1 MPNTMSSI
9 NSLLNH
15 EAPGPSPSQRA
26 RSGSGSDSDSMHHQH
41 RHFVAKTTTYEAAD
55 ALTTLATLGSGQQYA
70 PVNHAPTRELPS
82 PTAFAHAPRRTSS
95 FGSHIASIEPVEPS
109 PPIDHPQHSPTLD
122 QYHHGSKSP
131 ETQRRQSLLTRTSP
145 APILAPIKSFSP
157 VQDPPQQPPVYGKD
171 VSQTAMPQSQ
181 ASDEGLS
188 SRDETHDREPA
199 YVVETPTTAQPT
211 ASAPHPIVTSLPP
224 SHHVEQRLPSPLPL
238 IKPEPSGTPRE
249 ATPATNVVQSLER
262 NNSVTGESIDTET
275 LKAIEIAKTND
286 LGLRAKRNASVTE
299 SVTSP
304 IDSKTAPAFSKK
316 RPAPSSSSIKK
327 KGTAAPKKP
336 TSKRRKIETDTESNP
351 RSATPT
357 SRTSKP
363 GTKKGGNKG
372 SQAGTPAAESSP
384 APDHSSQ
391 AHPSDDEGESSEDSA
406 LYCICRK
413 PDNHKWMIGCDGG
426 CDDWFHG
433 SCVNMQQADE
443 ALVDKFICP
452 NCEQNDRGQTTYKPM
467 CRRDGCRKPARLS
480 NNKLSKYCSDEC
492 GVGFFQDQLQR
503 TAGAKKPSTSKKL
516 KKKGNKEGEDQENL
530 NDEEEPTPLGG
541 VLRAK
546 DLKAL
551 VEVTKD
557 IDAFKRLGS
566 GVLSPPQTASP
577 TKATFDGLPNG
588 TSDNNIDD
596 GLKLT
601 AAEQMHL
608 GALHTEKSHLNDR
621 LEVLKDREKFVSM
634 AREQATRYADK
645 EKIKVKEFC
654 GYDSRL
660 SWSDAE
666 FLHWRKS
673 KVGRASFQ
681 FGTLSPTDEEII
693 SVQVNG
699 SAVDKDGDSPMDG
712 TDDEPKICNKKRCPK
727 HPQWQKLNL
736 QDARFEE
743 LEVVEAI
750 KECEK
755 EERSVRE
762 RARRRGEKDTMAS
775 DLIGADGGSN
785 QQEKERNR
793 DGWVEVVS

>member
-1 MPNTMSSI
+1 
-9 NSLLNH
+9 
-15 EAPGPSPSQRA
+15 
-26 RSGSGSDSDSMHHQH
+26 
-41 RHFVAKTTTYEAAD
+41 
-55 ALTTLATLGSGQQYA
+55 
-70 PVNHAPTRELPS
+70 
-82 PTAFAHAPRRTSS
+82 
-95 FGSHIASIEPVEPS
+95 
-109 PPIDHPQHSPTLD
+109 
-122 QYHHGSKSP
+122 
-131 ETQRRQSLLTRTSP
+131 
-145 APILAPIKSFSP
+145 
-157 VQDPPQQPPVYGKD
+157 
-171 VSQTAMPQSQ
+171 MPQSIP
-181 ASDEGLS
+181 SDDGPS
-188 SRDETHDREPA
+188 NRDETQNREPA
-199 YVVETPTTAQPT
+199 YVVAAPTTAQIREPEPEAQPT
-211 ASAPHPIVTSLPP
+211 DSALHPIITNLPP
-224 SHHVEQRLPSPLPL
+224 PHESEQQLPSPLPL

-249 ATPATNVVQSLER
+249 ATPATNGVQASER
-262 NNSVTGESIDTET
+262 TNSVTGENIDADT
-275 LKAIEIAKTND
+275 LKAIEIAKAND
-286 LGLRAKRNASVTE
+286 LGLRAKRNASVAE

-304 IDSKTAPAFSKK
+304 VDAKPASASSKK
-316 RPAPSSSSIKK
+316 RPAPSSASINK
-327 KGTAAPKKP
+327 KGTAARKKP
-336 TSKRRKIETDTESNP
+336 ASKRRKIETDVESNP

-357 SRTSKP
+357 SRPSRP
-363 GTKKGGNKG
+363 PKKSGNRG

-384 APDHSSQ
+384 GPDHSSQ
-391 AHPSDDEGESSEDSA
+391 VHPTDDEAESSDDNA

-413 PDNHKWMIGCDGG
+413 PDNHRWMIGCDGG

-443 ALVDKFICP
+443 ELVDKFICP
-452 NCEQNDRGQTTYKPM
+452 NCERDGRGQTTYKPM

-480 NNKLSKYCSDEC
+480 NNKFSKYCSDEC

-503 TAGAKKPSTSKKL
+503 TAGAKKPSANKKS
-516 KKKGNKEGEDQENL
+516 KKKGSKDEEDQENF

-551 VEVTKD
+551 VQVTKD
-557 IDAFKRLGS
+557 IDSFKRLGS

-577 TKATFDGLPNG
+577 TKATFDGLANRTPHTN
-588 TSDNNIDD
+588 TDE

-608 GALHTEKSHLNDR
+608 GALHTEKKHLNDR

-673 KVGRASFQ
+673 KFGCATFR
-681 FGTLSPTDEEII
+681 FGTLSPTEGEIA
-693 SVQVNG
+693 SVEANG
-699 SAVDKDGDSPMDG
+699 SATDKDGDSPMNG
-712 TDDEPKICNKKRCPK
+712 TEDSEPKICNKKRCPK